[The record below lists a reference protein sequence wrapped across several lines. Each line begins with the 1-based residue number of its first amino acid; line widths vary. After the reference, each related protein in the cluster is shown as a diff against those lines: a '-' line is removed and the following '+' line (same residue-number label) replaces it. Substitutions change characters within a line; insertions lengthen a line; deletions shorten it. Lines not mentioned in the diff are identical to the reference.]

1 MEIIRFVF
9 AALFLLSGLFILG
22 VATLGLFRLDSAL
35 NRLHAAAKCDTLGA
49 LMVLIG
55 MSIIVGLSFTTLK
68 FLILVVFIWLTNPV
82 AVFMIG
88 RAEVLTNPRI
98 EDECEVT
105 EVTEL

>member
-1 MEIIRFVF
+1 MDILRFAL

-49 LMVLIG
+49 LLVLIG
-55 MSIIVGLSFTTLK
+55 MSIIVGWGFTALK
-68 FLILVVFIWLTNPV
+68 FLILITFIWLTNPV

-88 RAEVLTNPRI
+88 RAEVLTNPHV

-105 EVTEL
+105 EL